1 MRDRRAAIVALMSSF
16 LTPNTCFSRPGVPIA
31 DTHSHFSLRRGNLAA
46 EMSDNRVVLLA
57 LKVVPDHKYIKP
69 TSERIEVLRV
79 PSEDDLYY
87 EFEQSVR
94 STLSYLSDIKIPLI
108 RSRLD
113 VDKALAGDP
122 HIVLSSEG
130 GDFLS
135 GQLQRLERAYR
146 SGIRH
151 LQLVHYVPSPYGDI
165 QSSPPKHGG
174 LTKYGANVLAR
185 CNELGILVDTAHM
198 DMRTLDAAIE
208 ISNKPLIWSHG
219 WVSTTEGFYSDR
231 FGFQSRR
238 LSMNHAKKISSKGG
252 LVGLWSLGLGG
263 YSRSLSP
270 DYPIS
275 SQSNES
281 LSSYAKALAKLSKEL
296 GSDHVCIGTDYGGLG
311 PYSVIQSYKDLRIVC
326 DALSDHG
333 LSDSEI
339 DKVSYKNYASLLKTV
354 MVE

>member
-1 MRDRRAAIVALMSSF
+1 MLDRRAAIVALMSSY
-16 LTPNTCFSRPGVPIA
+16 LSPNICFSRPGVPIA
-31 DTHSHFSLRRGNLAA
+31 DAHSHFSLRQRNLAA
-46 EMSDNRVVLLA
+46 EMGQNRVVLLA

-87 EFEQSVR
+87 EFEQGVR
-94 STLSYLSDIKIPLI
+94 STLSYLSGIKVPLI
-108 RSRLD
+108 RSRSD
-113 VDKALAGDP
+113 VDKAIAGEP

-135 GQLQRLERAYR
+135 GQLHRLEKAHR

-174 LTKYGANVLAR
+174 LTKYGADILAK

-208 ISNKPLIWSHG
+208 VSRKPLIWSHG

-238 LSMNHAKKISSKGG
+238 LSIDYAKRIASKGG

-275 SQSNES
+275 SQSSES

-296 GSDHVCIGTDYGGLG
+296 GSDHVCIGTDHGGLG
-311 PYSVIQSYKDLRIVC
+311 PYSVIQSYKDLRVVC

-333 LSDSEI
+333 LSDPEI
-339 DKVSYKNYASLLKTV
+339 DKISYKNYASLLKTV